1 MGREMKRQSLGQGL
15 FLIGCMGSGE
25 RDTPRLR
32 DLDGRDNIRFVA
44 KNNEEFEPHRVWTL
58 QSKSETTGHG
68 KVGNPL
74 ALGARDREFEPR
86 CPDLINTGSTRGII
100 GLGHTAY
107 EVPDLVNRKLESRPG
122 KTGCNVHGESMHHP
136 TVRGR
141 RSAECERTTP

>member
-1 MGREMKRQSLGQGL
+1 MRWQSLGQGL
-15 FLIGCMGSGE
+15 FLIGCTGSGE

-32 DLDGRDNIRFVA
+32 DLDGRDNMRFVA

>member
-1 MGREMKRQSLGQGL
+1 MDAT
-15 FLIGCMGSGE
+15 I
-25 RDTPRLR
+25 
-32 DLDGRDNIRFVA
+32 
-44 KNNEEFEPHRVWTL
+44 EE
-58 QSKSETTGHG
+58 SETTGHG

-122 KTGCNVHGESMHHP
+122 KTGCNVHGEVHASSNSARP
-136 TVRGR
+136 
-141 RSAECERTTP
+141 AECRM